1 MDIGLIKMENKI
13 LLKEYLKKI
22 ALTLTLFLISFLL
35 IQKGMYQ
42 IYIVHTNQK
51 ISAILEK
58 VIEKYPN
65 VSKNELMEL
74 LNSET
79 IKSSL
84 ANDYGI
90 DINKES
96 YLSEND
102 RQFFWNILLNILFF
116 LVLIGVLSKLF
127 LDYQK
132 KKDRELQSITMLI
145 KQINQKNYELHID
158 TMSEDE
164 LSILKNEIYKTTLL
178 LKEEA
183 ETSKKDKLELKNS
196 LSDISH
202 QLKTPLTSILI
213 LLDNMIDNPNMEGK
227 VRDEFIHDIK
237 REIMNI
243 KFLVESILKLA
254 QLDSNTVTFMNQPIL
269 VSKILEKAK
278 ENIQPLCDLKNISI
292 EVYSDKNSSIVSD
305 FKWQVEAITNIL
317 KNSVEHSFQNTKVIV
332 RVVNTPLYVKIYIEN
347 IGNPIERQDLPHIFE
362 RFYKGI
368 NAREDSIGIGLSL
381 SKKIIESA
389 SGTVYATSNN
399 GKTEFQITYFI

>member
-1 MDIGLIKMENKI
+1 MENKI